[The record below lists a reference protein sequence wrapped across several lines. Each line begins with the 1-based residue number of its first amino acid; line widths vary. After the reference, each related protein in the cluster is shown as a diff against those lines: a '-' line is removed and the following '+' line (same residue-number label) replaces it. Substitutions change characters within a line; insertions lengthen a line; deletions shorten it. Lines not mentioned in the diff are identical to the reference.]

1 VKSPLLVS
9 WIGKVVAKASRLKGG
24 HGSALPGL
32 VAERIAPNF
41 LHDVLGQL
49 PRGVV
54 VISGTNGKTTTTKM
68 TVELLRTAG
77 LKVFTNPSGSNFTR
91 GVASSAIADMR
102 RGKLDADIA
111 VVELDEAHALH
122 FVNKIAPHYALF
134 LNVLQ
139 DQTERFG
146 GIDKTA
152 KLLEKVATKVTGG
165 VILNRD
171 NPIAKIAE
179 SIKVPVKFFGHDPKL
194 DNHIPGDSDL
204 PLDGHRNNKSVD
216 VELVSLNRN
225 KAEYKIDGKVY
236 KTSLQLSGVHNII
249 NAAAALALARMI
261 LGKEANSEALAAA
274 LSKVEPAFGRGE
286 IIKVGGHNLD
296 LILIKNPSSFRS
308 ALSSQH
314 NPEIDAIMIA
324 INDAAADGRDIS
336 WLWDVDFAALN
347 KVKVTSGTKAR
358 DMAKRLRDNDVKV
371 DAIEPDIKKA
381 LAQFLQEFGDK
392 QIFCN
397 YTAMLEIRGLL
408 GKLAK

>member
-1 VKSPLLVS
+1 MVKSPFLVS
-9 WIGKVVAKASRLKGG
+9 LIGKVVAKSSRLRGG

-41 LHDVLGQL
+41 LKDSLSKL

-68 TVELLRTAG
+68 TVELLQTAG
-77 LKVFTNPSGSNFTR
+77 LKVLTNPSGSNFTR
-91 GVASSAIADMR
+91 GVTSSIIMAMR

-111 VVELDEAHALH
+111 VVELDEAHAVH
-122 FVNKIAPHYALF
+122 FVNQIAPRYALF

-152 KLLEKVATKVTGG
+152 KLLEKVATKVTDG

-171 NPIAKIAE
+171 NPIAEIAG
-179 SIKVPVKFFGHDPKL
+179 SIKVPIKFFGHDPKL
-194 DNHIPGDSDL
+194 DDQLPSDNEML
-204 PLDGHRNNKSVD
+204 SGGHKNNQPVD
-216 VELVSLNRN
+216 VELVSLSKN
-225 KAEYKIDGKVY
+225 KAEYRIDGRIY
-236 KTSLQLSGVHNII
+236 EASLQLSGVHNII
-249 NAAAALALARMI
+249 NAAAALALTRMI
-261 LGKEANSEALAAA
+261 LGKKANNKTLVAA
-274 LSKVEPAFGRGE
+274 LSKVKPAFGRGE
-286 IIKVGGHNLD
+286 IIKIGGYNLD

-314 NPEIDAIMIA
+314 NPEVDAIMIA
-324 INDAAADGRDIS
+324 INNAAADGRDVS
-336 WLWDVDFAALN
+336 WLKDVNFATLN
-347 KVKVTSGTKAR
+347 HVKVVSGAKAS
-358 DMAKRLRDNDVKV
+358 DMAKRLRSDGVKV
-371 DAIEPDIKKA
+371 GTVESDIKKA
-381 LAQFLQEFGDK
+381 LTQFLQESGDK

-408 GKLAK
+408 EKLA